1 MELIFERREIDKE
14 EMRGRLQKM
23 KMQKINKKNK
33 VEISKKCSE
42 GNRVR
47 TQRKREEK
55 WTGLFGQGGQRRLF
69 SEGDIEVE
77 A

>member
-42 GNRVR
+42 GNREE
-47 TQRKREEK
+47 RKRETKKERREMDRPLWTRWSEK
-55 WTGLFGQGGQRRLF
+55 TFL
-69 SEGDIEVE
+69 
-77 A
+77 